1 MLGYEHI
8 RQLWA
13 APAADFPSATWGST
27 VAISVPSGPPRFL
40 PPCRI
45 WPRHPQGEALCCG
58 SLCPEQGIPGGCQH
72 PISGSSSTFEGTLAK
87 HWCRHDGLWVAQ
99 PG

>member
-27 VAISVPSGPPRFL
+27 VAISVPSGPPPVPPSL
-40 PPCRI
+40 PDLAPASAGRS
-45 WPRHPQGEALCCG
+45 
-58 SLCPEQGIPGGCQH
+58 SLVRLPVP
-72 PISGSSSTFEGTLAK
+72 
-87 HWCRHDGLWVAQ
+87 
-99 PG
+99 

>member
-1 MLGYEHI
+1 MLGYEHPASCG
-8 RQLWA
+8 QLLLPTSPVPPGE
-13 APAADFPSATWGST
+13 APLPFQSPR
-27 VAISVPSGPPRFL
+27 VPPRFL

-72 PISGSSSTFEGTLAK
+72 PISGSSSTFEGALAK